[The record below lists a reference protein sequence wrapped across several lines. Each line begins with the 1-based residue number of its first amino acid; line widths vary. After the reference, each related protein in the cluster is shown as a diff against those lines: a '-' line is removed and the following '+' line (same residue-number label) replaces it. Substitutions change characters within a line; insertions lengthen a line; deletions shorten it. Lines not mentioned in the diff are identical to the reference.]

1 MRARSVWA
9 FFLCPHSIRSGL
21 VSICIF
27 FHNMYI
33 YALFC
38 IFIYYQIIL

>member
-1 MRARSVWA
+1 M
-9 FFLCPHSIRSGL
+9 CPHSIRSGL
-21 VSICIF
+21 VSMCII

-38 IFIYYQIIL
+38 IFIHYQIIL